1 MTKNNIN
8 NKTIIY
14 SAVSITLK
22 GFIAFQKIPE
32 ILIPIKRSNEI
43 ISIKLKAASR
53 AVTNN
58 IFNLTTPLGII
69 LFLLFFSK
77 QFFILN

>member
-53 AVTNN
+53 ARYKQYFQPHHTLRNYLVF
-58 IFNLTTPLGII
+58 IV
-69 LFLLFFSK
+69 LF
-77 QFFILN
+77 